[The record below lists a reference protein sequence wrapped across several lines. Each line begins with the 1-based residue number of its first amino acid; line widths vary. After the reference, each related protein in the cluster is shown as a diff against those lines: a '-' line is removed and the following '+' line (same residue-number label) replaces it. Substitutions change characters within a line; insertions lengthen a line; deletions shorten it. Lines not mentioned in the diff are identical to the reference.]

1 VGGTTAP
8 PSTAPQKGI
17 SLNLYYFR
25 TAPGI
30 VKLIQLVLGILCMA
44 CTAPAWTNGT
54 HWFLFVVVTAFVA
67 TALWCFIYLLSLR
80 DAITLPI
87 DWQLTEVVLTGVFTV
102 LLIVASIVQFVTTL
116 TNKRPPPRLMAFYI
130 LGGVFGLI
138 NFMAYLVGCFFLYR
152 DWKDAHPISA
162 FSGPGIK
169 RNP

>member
-87 DWQLTEVVLTGVFTV
+87 DWQLTELMNTGFTA
-102 LLIVASIVQFVTTL
+102 LLYIIAVIVQFCSIEKAVGANVT
-116 TNKRPPPRLMAFYI
+116 
-130 LGGVFGLI
+130 GGVFGLI